1 MRGISGW
8 NYRPYTLLNAP
19 EERRELFVCRI
30 APQTAG
36 FTFDYVDT
44 RAGEHKVCYRL
55 RGRGAV
61 GRGALRLRK
70 RMPSEP

>member
-44 RAGEHKVCYRL
+44 RAGRAQGMLSSPGC
-55 RGRGAV
+55 GAV
-61 GRGALRLRK
+61 GRSALCLRK
-70 RMPSEP
+70 RMRSGP